1 MRMIFTWTNPTRLI
15 PLITFA
21 TMRSKFSLT
30 ALLISIIGCT
40 MLLLSSCKKD
50 SKDCP
55 AFSENLV
62 AYIPEES
69 RMMFYNDS
77 GDSLLFRTDIYDKT
91 EQYTMT
97 RNRLS
102 VGGTG
107 AKPYCTSS
115 CSLGSSLLSSD
126 ANQIGYT
133 IKVDNEADTCSLS
146 LSISSALST
155 NDYFLR
161 NAPFAPSGKVF
172 GDTLQLSNSTPTLN
186 PRFSRVTIVY
196 GRGIISITD
205 DVEDCVWSR

>member
-1 MRMIFTWTNPTRLI
+1 MVTKSLSSRLAI
-15 PLITFA
+15 GFI
-21 TMRSKFSLT
+21 SISL
-30 ALLISIIGCT
+30 LLIA
-40 MLLLSSCKKD
+40 SCKKD

-55 AFSENLV
+55 AFAEHLLP
-62 AYIPEES
+62 YIPKES
-69 RMMFYNDS
+69 RLMFYNDN
-77 GDSLLFRTDIYDKT
+77 GDSLLFRTDLYDKT
-91 EQYTMT
+91 EQFTMT